1 MERMVLRA
9 MGCDIHQ
16 RTFLW
21 SKSIRHYVGVGE
33 VTSYSSEYDIVGDR
47 YYDLFGLFGNEVRS
61 NYPPLD
67 CLNFGI
73 PNDLLPRTARLSFK
87 HYSTDYHTFSWA
99 LLPNLYGSVKRYIEK
114 LKDPAK
120 FVLDDPE
127 SVNVALFD
135 LPEWKE
141 DTSRLLNAVEKISRS
156 LGWLAEDEDRYSKI
170 IDNSKTM
177 FMFYFDN

>member
-1 MERMVLRA
+1 MVLRA

-21 SKSIRHYVGVGE
+21 PKYVKHYVGVGE
-33 VTSYSSEYDIVGDR
+33 AADYSSEYGIVGDR

-61 NYPPLD
+61 NYSPLD

-87 HYSTDYHTFSWA
+87 HYHVDRHTFSWA
-99 LLPNLYGSVKRYIEK
+99 LLPNLYSSVKRYIEK
-114 LKDPAK
+114 LKNPAK

-135 LPEWKE
+135 LPGWKE
-141 DTSRLLNAVEKISRS
+141 DISRLLNAVEEISRS
-156 LGWLAEDEDRYSKI
+156 LRWLINSLDSNQKMAI
-170 IDNSKTM
+170 IFSGCQLQRQ
-177 FMFYFDN
+177 